1 MNHTKKAAV
10 AYLRIPDYPI
20 WVWRKLEPELSL
32 QELIVT
38 SGPNVVAITPNL
50 AQLGIEIGMALTRAQ
65 ALAPQVPLRVLAEVE
80 GRFLWEEVLDL
91 LYQQTPRIES
101 EACGVAT
108 CELTLTQAQ
117 LTAQRYQACIG
128 WSNKRTLALLAS
140 SVALPGHV
148 LQVQGGPSKLG
159 RSDTLEQSQTL
170 SGTYPAVS
178 GEADFLKSL
187 PVYHLLNLGI
197 AFEDVQRL
205 VWLGFQNF
213 QDLTRITPAQ
223 YAQRFTQGKVI
234 AQIVHPPSSL
244 NSKPV
249 RDYRPS
255 PVVEVTKVL
264 ESPINQPISLP
275 AEMLKQFYDEA
286 QQQTLEIMGEG
297 LRSSMSLLGFGYQWV
312 GWIVE
317 NEQGRSFSQRRP
329 LKQATSTAQKILA
342 AWKIAWQVLWELDL
356 AKLPNEQREIQRIT
370 ALLGGVCST
379 PTQQGSLFVQRNP
392 WSQIAQTFETRF
404 PGKMLQLQALPGSGE
419 SYLPEDGFRWSQR

>member
-20 WVWRKLEPELSL
+20 WVWRQLEPELSQ

-50 AQLGIEIGMALTRAQ
+50 AQLGIETGMALTRAQ
-65 ALAPQVPLRVLAEVE
+65 ALAPQVPTRVLAEVE
-80 GRFLWEEVLDL
+80 GRFLWQEVLDQI
-91 LYQQTPRIES
+91 YQQTPRIES
-101 EACGVAT
+101 EACGLAV
-108 CELTLTQAQ
+108 CELTLPQAQ

-128 WSNKRTLALLAS
+128 WSNKRTLSLLAS
-140 SVALPGHV
+140 TVDLPGQV
-148 LQVQGGPSKLG
+148 LCVH
-159 RSDTLEQSQTL
+159 SQEET
-170 SGTYPAVS
+170 
-178 GEADFLKSL
+178 DFLKSL

-223 YAQRFTQGKVI
+223 YAQRFTQGKAI
-234 AQIVHPPSSL
+234 AQIVHPPISL
-244 NSKPV
+244 DCKPV

-264 ESPINQPISLP
+264 ESPINQPVSLP
-275 AEMLKQFYDEA
+275 AELLNHFYDQA
-286 QQQTLEIMGEG
+286 QQQTLEMMGEG
-297 LRSSMSLLGFGYQWV
+297 LRSRMSLLGFGYQWV
-312 GWIVE
+312 GWVVE

-356 AKLPNEQREIQRIT
+356 AKLPSEQREIQRIT

-392 WSQIAQTFETRF
+392 WSQISQTFEARF